1 MSSDRETLAVYD
13 KRAADYAARFTGSR
27 NVDLET
33 FIAALPTGAQV
44 LDLGCGPGHAA
55 AQMADAGHSVEAT
68 DASAEMVKLARS
80 HPGVTARQ
88 ASFDDITGTD
98 LYDGIWANFALLH
111 APRSAMPGH
120 LAALRRA
127 LRPGGLF
134 HIGMKTGTGEKRDEI
149 GRLYTYYTEDEL
161 AGLLREAGFTPFS
174 SRTGAEPGLDGVVA
188 PWMTIAAHG

>member
-1 MSSDRETLAVYD
+1 MSTDRETLTVYD
-13 KRAADYAARFTGSR
+13 KRAADYAARFTGDR
-27 NVDLET
+27 NLDLET

-55 AQMADAGHSVEAT
+55 AQMAHAGHSVEAT
-68 DASAEMVKLARS
+68 DASAEMVKLAQA

-88 ASFDDITGTD
+88 ASFDDIAGTD
-98 LYDGIWANFALLH
+98 LYDGIWTNFALLH

-161 AGLLREAGFTPFS
+161 AGLLRAAGFTPFS

-188 PWMTIAAHG
+188 PWVTIAAHG